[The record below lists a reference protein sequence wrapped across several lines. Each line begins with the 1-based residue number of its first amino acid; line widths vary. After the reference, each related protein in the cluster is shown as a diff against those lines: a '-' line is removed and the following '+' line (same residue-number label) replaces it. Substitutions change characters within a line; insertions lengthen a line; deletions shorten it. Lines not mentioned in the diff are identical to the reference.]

1 LTDIS
6 NTRLAYELIIGRC
19 SDNHWRDVRKTLIKN
34 HMELTIENIQFFAEI
49 RQIIPRSAI
58 GVQGV
63 LKCYTE
69 AEQLLNKTN
78 RKLKGLEILTILNQY
93 GIKPH
98 QSTIT
103 RWFKPLGGYRREKEY
118 SPQDLKPIF
127 TSAFIY
133 RAIQTTKPP
142 NKNTWTDT
150 SNKSKPA

>member
-6 NTRLAYELIIGRC
+6 NARLAYELIVGRC
-19 SDNHWRDVRKTLIKN
+19 SDNHWRDVRKTLAKN
-34 HMELTIENIQFFAEI
+34 QMELTLENIQFFAEI

-63 LKCYTE
+63 LKCYSE
-69 AEQLLNKTN
+69 AEKLLNKTN
-78 RKLKGLEILTILNQY
+78 RKLKGLEVLHTLNQY

-103 RWFKPLGGYRREKEY
+103 RWFKPLGGYRRNKEY
-118 SPQDLKPIF
+118 SPHDLKPIF

-133 RAIQTTKPP
+133 RAMQSTTLPEA
-142 NKNTWTDT
+142 N
-150 SNKSKPA
+150 